1 MLYKY
6 IFNKIYVNVSLM
18 HGVLADNLHTK
29 NSNALKFL
37 NGVTWHY
44 LTKINMKLDKT
55 KNLNIRKNIM
65 NWFLLFMK

>member
-1 MLYKY
+1 MLHKY
-6 IFNKIYVNVSLM
+6 IFNKIYVNVSIM
-18 HGVLADNLHTK
+18 HGVIADTLHTK